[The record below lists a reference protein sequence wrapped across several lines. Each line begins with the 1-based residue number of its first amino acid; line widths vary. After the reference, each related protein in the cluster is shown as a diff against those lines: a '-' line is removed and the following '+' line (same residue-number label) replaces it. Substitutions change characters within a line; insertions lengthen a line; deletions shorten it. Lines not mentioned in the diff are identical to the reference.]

1 MSTMNGIEGQHFCQN
16 SVMPLERNSLKCVD
30 SIPFLA
36 SVFSIG
42 TALEFWL
49 CSKDEVGVKAE
60 TSLHSEFKGFSFG
73 SRTKNTMHSAMKDII
88 NTSVLHI
95 PFYGY
100 LESFVVQKQTSSFLI
115 LTRYSEI

>member
-1 MSTMNGIEGQHFCQN
+1 
-16 SVMPLERNSLKCVD
+16 
-30 SIPFLA
+30 
-36 SVFSIG
+36 
-42 TALEFWL
+42 
-49 CSKDEVGVKAE
+49 
-60 TSLHSEFKGFSFG
+60 
-73 SRTKNTMHSAMKDII
+73 MHSAMKDII